1 MTSPLDNPAWH
12 TLAALPDRFV
22 IRAAHAARFVPA
34 VAPFFAIDR
43 RSDAAFADVR
53 ALIGASPEARFWFDD
68 DAPVPAGWRETY
80 RKPITQMVLPPD
92 VELTAETGG
101 LRILGPDDAPAILD
115 LAERTKPGPFA
126 ARTYELGTYLGLWEG
141 RRLVAMSGQRLR
153 FPGYIEVSAIA
164 ADPEFRG
171 RGLGRRMTVAM
182 ALRIRAEGQTPFLHV
197 FPDNEPAARLYK
209 SLGFV
214 RRREL
219 LVSWLVPE
227 SA

>member
-12 TLAALPDRFV
+12 ALATLPDRFT
-22 IRAAHAARFVPA
+22 IRAPHAARFVPE

-53 ALIGASPEARFWFDD
+53 TLLGSSSEARFWFDD

-80 RKPITQMVLPPD
+80 RKPITQMVLPAAA
-92 VELTAETGG
+92 ELTAKTEG
-101 LRILGPDDAPAILD
+101 LRVLGPDDAPAILE

-171 RGLGRRMTVAM
+171 RGLGRMLTVAM
-182 ALRIRAEGQTPFLHV
+182 AQRIRADGQTPFLHV
-197 FPDNEPAARLYK
+197 FPDNEPAAQLYE
-209 SLGFV
+209 SIGFV